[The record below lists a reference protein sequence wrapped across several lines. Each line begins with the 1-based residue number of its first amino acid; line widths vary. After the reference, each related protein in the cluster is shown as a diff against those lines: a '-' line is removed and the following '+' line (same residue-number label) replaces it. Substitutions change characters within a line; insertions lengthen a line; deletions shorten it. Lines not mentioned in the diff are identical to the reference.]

1 MKKKTLT
8 ETIEKEIDLSEHSA
22 TEFYVFGSG
31 SSSGFGGGY
40 KGGVSSMSGSPA
52 FELNA
57 PKLSGSYSR
66 PSMDSPEPSN
76 LSFITKA
83 LEQQNEFKCNSSFG
97 SAYKPKSDFGS
108 AYKLDVEKLTEQF
121 RASRISSTFGS
132 GSKSEEN
139 LYLTAS
145 EKSIKIFSEEK
156 RGAPLIRFDFSA
168 NHGLPA
174 KHLQYG
180 EKDYCG
186 RSGDEA
192 ADILATIFVKNTK
205 IKFPWEK

>member
-40 KGGVSSMSGSPA
+40 KGGISSMSGSPA
-52 FELNA
+52 FELKT
-57 PKLSGSYSR
+57 PKLSDSFSSR
-66 PSMDSPEPSN
+66 PSMDSPAPIDI
-76 LSFITKA
+76 SFITKTR
-83 LEQQNEFKCNSSFG
+83 EQYKFKCNSNFG
-97 SAYKPKSDFGS
+97 SALKTESNFGS